1 MPHHPFSQGYHP
13 MTLEGGAGLQH
24 WRPGRGTADRLSAA
38 LALLVLLL
46 SLLTA
51 TTAMAG
57 LATIEGTAV
66 YRERMALPEGAV
78 LEVELLDISRANAPA
93 VRLAS
98 LRLQPQGQVP
108 IPFTLHYDPALIDER
123 YSYAVSARILHDGRL
138 LFVSDT
144 IHPVLTRGAGDT
156 VEVGLVRVAAGRP
169 EPAAP
174 GLAGPALVGP
184 VWIAEDIDRRGVIDN
199 LQSHVRFWPDGRVEG
214 SGGCNVFSGGY
225 RLDGDQLEIGSD
237 GFEVATTLRACPPA
251 VMDQEARFMDALTR
265 VRAWRV
271 ERGLLFLLDA
281 DGQTISRLWKR
292 QP

>member
-1 MPHHPFSQGYHP
+1 
-13 MTLEGGAGLQH
+13 MTLDEEDGLQQP
-24 WRPGRGTADRLSAA
+24 RPRRGAADRLAAA
-38 LALLVLLL
+38 LGLLVLLL

-57 LATIEGTAV
+57 LATIEGTAG

-78 LEVELLDISRANAPA
+78 LEVELLDISRADTAA

-98 LRLQPQGQVP
+98 LRLKPRGQVP
-108 IPFTLHYDPALIDER
+108 IPFTLHYDPALIEGR
-123 YSYAVSARILHDGRL
+123 YTYAVSARILHDGRL

-144 IHPVLTRGAGDT
+144 IHRVLTRGAGDT
-156 VEVGLVRVAAGRP
+156 VEVRLIRLSDRST
-169 EPAAP
+169 EPSPP
-174 GLAGPALVGP
+174 GLGGPALVGP
-184 VWIAEDIDRRGVIDN
+184 VWVAEDIDRRGVIDN

-225 RLDGDQLEIGSD
+225 RLNGDQLEIGSD
-237 GFEVATTLRACPPA
+237 GFEVAITLRACPAA

-265 VRAWRV
+265 VRAWRC
-271 ERGLLFLLDA
+271 EQGLLILLDTE
-281 DGQTISRLWKR
+281 GQTIFRLWRR

>member
-1 MPHHPFSQGYHP
+1 
-13 MTLEGGAGLQH
+13 MTLDEEVGLQQP
-24 WRPGRGTADRLSAA
+24 RPRRGAADRLVAA
-38 LALLVLLL
+38 LGLLVLLL

-57 LATIEGTAV
+57 LATIEETAV

-78 LEVELLDISRANAPA
+78 LEVELLDISRADAPA

-108 IPFTLHYDPALIDER
+108 IHFTLHYDPALIDER

-169 EPAAP
+169 EPAAL

-184 VWIAEDIDRRGVIDN
+184 VWIAEDIDRCGVIDN

>member
-1 MPHHPFSQGYHP
+1 
-13 MTLEGGAGLQH
+13 MTLDEEAGLQQP
-24 WRPGRGTADRLSAA
+24 RPRRGTADRLAAA
-38 LALLVLLL
+38 LSLLVLLL

-51 TTAMAG
+51 TTAMAE
-57 LATIEGTAV
+57 LATIKGTAG

-78 LEVELLDISRANAPA
+78 LEVELLDISRADAPA

-98 LRLQPQGQVP
+98 LRLQPQGQVS
-108 IPFTLHYDPALIDER
+108 IPFTLHHDPALIDER

-281 DGQTISRLWKR
+281 DGEPILRLWRR

>member
-1 MPHHPFSQGYHP
+1 
-13 MTLEGGAGLQH
+13 MTLDEEVGLQQP
-24 WRPGRGTADRLSAA
+24 RPRRGAADRLVAA
-38 LALLVLLL
+38 LGLLVLLL

-57 LATIEGTAV
+57 LATIEETAV

-78 LEVELLDISRANAPA
+78 LEVELLDISRADAPA

-108 IPFTLHYDPALIDER
+108 IHFTLHYDPALIDER

-184 VWIAEDIDRRGVIDN
+184 VWVAEDIDRRGVIDN

-225 RLDGDQLEIGSD
+225 RLNGDQLEIGSD
-237 GFEVATTLRACPPA
+237 GFEVAITLRACPAA